1 MSCLAP
7 YVIGTTIKSDAY
19 LWSAIVERVSLVSCG
34 LTLDHNVGITFL
46 ICGVPTFEC
55 CRQSTVISPIK
66 RAIQVFRYNELLL
79 ITPPTESTNSGLK
92 SGLHSGL
99 NSDLNSEFGGHNGKL
114 QNQ

>member
-1 MSCLAP
+1 M
-7 YVIGTTIKSDAY
+7 
-19 LWSAIVERVSLVSCG
+19 SLVSCG
-34 LTLDHNVGITFL
+34 LTFDHNVGITFL

-92 SGLHSGL
+92 SGL
-99 NSDLNSEFGGHNGKL
+99 NSEFGGHNGKL
-114 QNQ
+114 QNQWHVLNWNTVNLLLLVGH